1 MTGYYLW
8 GCISSTF
15 FLSSIPAIAHQIK
28 IIWNRRALKAKGEL
42 RESVT
47 QSISLNQIASSYWAV
62 YSFFLFGLASDS
74 PDLFLVLPRAVVGI
88 LLYLVIFELFR
99 DRRSFRAKFIFILCS
114 ISIIA
119 AALLVLSG
127 LRSTIGAQTVST
139 GIVCLSTLLLA
150 QGNLAQ
156 YLALKRSGKRGAVS
170 FPMHLV
176 LYAKDFTGM
185 MFGLQLGANAWAIV
199 LMHVSNLIMRAPLI
213 LTYLRIRRN

>member
-1 MTGYYLW
+1 MTSYYFW
-8 GCISSTF
+8 GLVSSAF
-15 FLSSIPAIAHQIK
+15 FLSSIPAIAHQLKVIRK
-28 IIWNRRALKAKGEL
+28 RRALKTSGEL
-42 RESVT
+42 NDPVT

-62 YSFFLFGLASDS
+62 YSFFLFGLACES

-99 DRRSFRAKFIFILCS
+99 DRRSLRAKFVFTLCS
-114 ISIIA
+114 ISIITA
-119 AALLVLSG
+119 VFLALSE
-127 LRSTIGAQTVST
+127 LRATIGTQTVST

-150 QGNLAQ
+150 QGNIAQ

-185 MFGLQLGANAWAIV
+185 MFGLQLGSSAWAIV
-199 LMHVSNLIMRAPLI
+199 LMHVSNLIMRAPVI
-213 LTYLRIRRN
+213 YIYLRIR

>member
-1 MTGYYLW
+1 M
-8 GCISSTF
+8 
-15 FLSSIPAIAHQIK
+15 
-28 IIWNRRALKAKGEL
+28 
-42 RESVT
+42 
-47 QSISLNQIASSYWAV
+47 
-62 YSFFLFGLASDS
+62 
-74 PDLFLVLPRAVVGI
+74 
-88 LLYLVIFELFR
+88 IFELFR
-99 DRRSFRAKFIFILCS
+99 DRRSLRAKFIFILCS

-199 LMHVSNLIMRAPLI
+199 LMHVSNLIMRAPVILI
-213 LTYLRIRRN
+213 YLRIRRN